1 MIRSG
6 TVARLACDVDLGVSG
21 GVRAGAR
28 IVVLAQVGRMAV
40 STHVIPGLID
50 TGPVQWIRRRDFL
63 AWIEKEPVL
72 SAALPRATVP
82 SNSECLQAS
91 ARHCNQILLQWRDAK
106 RVLDFEI
113 VNGAVRTIGT
123 HHELGVPPKEG

>member
-6 TVARLACDVDLGVSG
+6 TVAGLTCDVDLGVSG
-21 GVRAGAR
+21 GVGAGAQ
-28 IVVLAQVGRMAV
+28 IVILARVGRMAV
-40 STHVIPGLID
+40 STHVIPSLID

-72 SAALPRATVP
+72 SAPLPRATVP

-91 ARHCNQILLQWRDAK
+91 VRHCNQILLQWRDAQ
-106 RVLDFEI
+106 RVLDFVI
-113 VNGAVRTIGT
+113 VNSAVRTVCT
-123 HHELGVPPKEG
+123 DHEFR